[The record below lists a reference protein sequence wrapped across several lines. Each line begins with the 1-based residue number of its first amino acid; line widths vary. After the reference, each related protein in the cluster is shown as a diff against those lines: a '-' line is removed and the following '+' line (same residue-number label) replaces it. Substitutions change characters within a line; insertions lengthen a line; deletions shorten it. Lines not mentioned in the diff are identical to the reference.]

1 MFLLGTS
8 LIEDERNRRLRR
20 ADENDIIKILNERR
34 GTVLSG
40 EFATYYNV
48 FIVDY
53 SNYKQIERYVGDIH
67 NYDSRNKSMEEAKAM
82 IFTFA
87 DFDYELVEV
96 FFKDEREETTVDFKS
111 LKDKKKIESEDIVK
125 ALVNTKPI

>member
-1 MFLLGTS
+1 M
-8 LIEDERNRRLRR
+8 IE
-20 ADENDIIKILNERR
+20 K
-34 GTVLSG
+34 
-40 EFATYYNV
+40 
-48 FIVDY
+48 
-53 SNYKQIERYVGDIH
+53 YVGDMH
-67 NYDSRNKSMEEAKAM
+67 NYNSRQKSLNEAKAM
-82 IFTFA
+82 IFTYA